1 MELDQA
7 KDKFIQTW
15 GSLGSQWGISRTM
28 AQIHALLLVSEQ
40 SLSTEDMMEKL
51 QISRG
56 NVNLNTRALI
66 DWGIVFK
73 EYKIGERR
81 EFFYAEKDIWVI
93 ARKIVKER
101 RKRELL
107 PVINALSD
115 LKDIDKSKDVT
126 SGEIQRFEKQMT
138 EMKDFSQKMDGL
150 LDKFEQ
156 SDRNWLLR
164 NLLKLK

>member
-1 MELDQA
+1 MELAEA

-28 AQIHALLLVSEQ
+28 AQIHALLLTSEVSM
-40 SLSTEDMMEKL
+40 STEEMMEKL

-56 NVNLNTRALI
+56 NVNMNTRALI

-81 EFFYAEKDIWVI
+81 EYFYAEKDIWVV
-93 ARKIVKER
+93 ARRIVKER

-107 PVINALSD
+107 PVINALTD
-115 LKDIDKSKDVT
+115 LNEIQSSKDVT
-126 SGEIQRFEKQMT
+126 AGEIKRFETQM
-138 EMKDFSQKMDGL
+138 EDIKDFSLKMDGL
-150 LDKFEQ
+150 LDKFER

-164 NLLKLK
+164 NILKLK